1 MTMHSP
7 HNLSVIQARVA
18 LCRHVAWATVLAIL
32 WVAPAVAQQ
41 GSFATRSLTPET
53 ALKAAQAALENCRK
67 QGYQVAVVVTDRS
80 GLPQVLLR
88 DRFAGAH
95 TVDVA
100 TNKAWTAASFRA
112 STTSLAEETQPG
124 KTMSGLR
131 SLPRFMAAGGG
142 QVIEAGGQV
151 FGAIGISGG
160 PGGEADDSCATAG
173 IAAITDDIEF

>member
-1 MTMHSP
+1 
-7 HNLSVIQARVA
+7 
-18 LCRHVAWATVLAIL
+18 
-32 WVAPAVAQQ
+32 
-41 GSFATRSLTPET
+41 
-53 ALKAAQAALENCRK
+53 
-67 QGYQVAVVVTDRS
+67 
-80 GLPQVLLR
+80 
-88 DRFAGAH
+88 
-95 TVDVA
+95 
-100 TNKAWTAASFRA
+100 
-112 STTSLAEETQPG
+112 LAEETQPG